1 MAHRTQDSSP
11 RYLFVLKVVSLEQQM
26 EEGQRARRGEGVR
39 RSHAPL
45 QGTALPGPLAVC
57 SAPTPEL
64 SRPCILQVYLKKKIQ
79 LLNLH
84 MFQITPSTPPGPDPQ
99 SLGPQVSP
107 GSSQSLEVAG
117 SSGRAPMPAP
127 GLEVLLYTGPRQ

>member
-1 MAHRTQDSSP
+1 
-11 RYLFVLKVVSLEQQM
+11 M

-84 MFQITPSTPPGPDPQ
+84 MFQITPPP
-99 SLGPQVSP
+99 L
-107 GSSQSLEVAG
+107 
-117 SSGRAPMPAP
+117 PAP
-127 GLEVLLYTGPRQ
+127 TPSPWVPKSAQGALRV